1 MVISPESLNQSRCI
15 RDRSDGSVAG
25 LAMNEYF
32 DVSDISKLIALAVAP
47 VFLITGIG
55 SILNV
60 LGSRLSRVV
69 DRGRFL
75 HQLIAKGGENERYRS
90 EFDLQIRRMNW
101 VGWSIGLCVASALLI
116 CALVA
121 VIFLGGLMH
130 FDPYEIIGVLF
141 VCAMLSLIIGLL
153 LFLLEIRLAIQQGW
167 VKADMAEQSQGKP
180 SRCGSESNSGVDDDG
195 G

>member
-1 MVISPESLNQSRCI
+1 
-15 RDRSDGSVAG
+15 
-25 LAMNEYF
+25 MNEYF
-32 DVSDISKLIALAVAP
+32 DVSDISKLIALALAP

-60 LGSRLSRVV
+60 LGNRLSRVV

-75 HQLIAKGGENERYRS
+75 HRLIAKGGENDRYRT
-90 EFDLQIRRMNW
+90 ELDLQIRRMNL

-141 VCAMLSLIIGLL
+141 VCAMVSLIVGLL

-167 VKADMAEQSQGKP
+167 VKADMGQQSQGKP
-180 SRCGSESNSGVDDDG
+180 SRCDSKSNPGMDDHDG
-195 G
+195 

>member
-1 MVISPESLNQSRCI
+1 
-15 RDRSDGSVAG
+15 
-25 LAMNEYF
+25 MNEYF

-60 LGSRLSRVV
+60 LGNRLSRVV

-75 HQLIAKGGENERYRS
+75 QHLIAKGGENDRYRS
-90 EFDLQIRRMNW
+90 ELDIQIRRMNW

-141 VCAMLSLIIGLL
+141 VCAMLSLIVGLL
-153 LFLLEIRLAIQQGW
+153 LFLLEIRLAIHQGW
-167 VKADMAEQSQGKP
+167 VKADIAEQSQEKP
-180 SRCGSESNSGVDDDG
+180 SRCDNESNPRIDSEDG
-195 G
+195 

>member
-1 MVISPESLNQSRCI
+1 
-15 RDRSDGSVAG
+15 
-25 LAMNEYF
+25 MNEYF
-32 DVSDISKLIALAVAP
+32 DVSDISNLIALAVAP

-60 LGSRLSRVV
+60 LGNRLSRVV

-75 HQLIAKGGENERYRS
+75 NQLITKGGENDRYQS
-90 EFDLQIRRMNW
+90 ELDMQVRRMNW
-101 VGWSIGLCVASALLI
+101 IGWSIGLCVASALLI

-141 VCAMLSLIIGLL
+141 VCAMLSLIVGLL
-153 LFLLEIRLAIQQGW
+153 LFLFEIRLAIHQGW
-167 VKADMAEQSQGKP
+167 VKADMAGPTKGKASP
-180 SRCGSESNSGVDDDG
+180 SDKKSNAGIGEDVG
-195 G
+195 